1 MTPELPTCDDQPLWD
16 LWLSSYHLP
25 AVAVADELGIFD
37 ALQEQADGG
46 AGLAGRLGYDER
58 ALSVLL
64 SLLAALGFLAL
75 HSGRYHVTDVS
86 RNFLLHDSPFHWGG
100 LLGRVSGNLS
110 VHATL
115 RRLVRGDRSEETAVS
130 GDNKRPV
137 EAWESGQLEAK
148 QARHIAAFM
157 HSHSMPAAAGVARNG
172 DFSGVRRLLDVGG
185 GSGCFSISLARQYPD
200 MHCTV
205 MELPAMCEVAREYIA
220 AAGMADRVD
229 TVAVDMFRQDWPG
242 DFDALFFSNIFHDW
256 DFDTCLG
263 LARKAHAALKPGGR
277 ICLHEMLLNDDGAGP
292 LAAATFSL
300 VMLLGTQGQQ
310 FTFDQLRG
318 ILEEAGFTDIKTV
331 PSYAYYSLVS
341 GRR

>member
-1 MTPELPTCDDQPLWD
+1 MTAELPTCDDRPVWD

-37 ALQEQADGG
+37 ALHEQPAGH
-46 AGLAGRLGYDER
+46 AGLAARTGFNER
-58 ALSVLL
+58 ALAVLL

-75 HSGRYHVTDVS
+75 HAGRYYVTDVG

-110 VHATL
+110 VHDTL
-115 RRLVRGDRSEETAVS
+115 RKLVRGELSDETAVS
-130 GDNKRPV
+130 GNSRRPV
-137 EAWESGQLEAK
+137 EAWESGQLEPK

-157 HSHSMPAAAGVARNG
+157 HSHSMPAAAGAARNG
-172 DFSGVRRLLDVGG
+172 DFRGVKRLLDVGG
-185 GSGCFSISLARQYPD
+185 GSGCFSINLALQHPD

-205 MELPAMCEVAREYIA
+205 MELPAMCEVAGEYID
-220 AAGMADRVD
+220 AAGVAGQVD
-229 TVAVDMFRQDWPG
+229 TAAVDMFRQDWPG

-256 DFDTCLG
+256 DFETCLE
-263 LARKAHAALKPGGR
+263 LARKARAALKPGGR
-277 ICLHEMLLNDDGAGP
+277 IYLHEMLLNDDGAGP

-310 FTFDQLRG
+310 FTYDQLRG
-318 ILEEAGFTDIKTV
+318 ILEQAGFTDIEPV
-331 PSYAYYSLVS
+331 PSFAYYSLVS
-341 GRR
+341 ARS